1 VRSSLLIAWP
11 IPLDLK
17 QRIAAGEH
25 PNMEV
30 FDLACK
36 LKAEI
41 IDSNLATQSRSFLVR
56 VGCFFG
62 TSLGLALLAWQRRGD
77 FDLFYVGSEKI
88 GILVA
93 TLFSFI
99 KRRPRLVIL
108 NHYLS
113 NPKKAFLFS
122 RLQLQNSVDALICL
136 NEYQATFLE
145 RELAVSPLK
154 VFRVHYG
161 GMVDGSFFL
170 PRVNEDEK
178 QPYVLSVGRES
189 RDYATL
195 FEALRNSEMRAKVVS
210 SGMRDSRAYWNT
222 IADGRLHNVEMF
234 EHISYTELRNLYGD
248 CAFVVI
254 PMYNVDYPA
263 GMTAIMEAMAM
274 GKAVIATYS
283 RGIEEFIDDAV
294 TGFWTEPDNPI
305 ALREKMLFLWNNPQ
319 LAIQMGK
326 RARESVQ
333 SRVNLTRFVEE
344 LQSIVTG
351 LE

>member
-1 VRSSLLIAWP
+1 VRICLLIGWP
-11 IPLDLK
+11 ITPDLK

-41 IDSNLATQSRSFLVR
+41 IDTNLATQSRSFLVR
-56 VGCFFG
+56 VGYFFG
-62 TSLGLALLAWQRRGD
+62 QPLGLALLAWQRRGD

-93 TLFSFI
+93 ALFKFVN
-99 KRRPRLVIL
+99 RRPRLIIL

-122 RLQLQNSVDALICL
+122 RLRLQNTVDALICL

-145 RELAVSPLK
+145 RDLAVSPRK
-154 VFRVHYG
+154 VVRVQYG
-161 GMVDGSFFL
+161 AMVDGAFFL
-170 PRVNEDEK
+170 PRVQEGDK
-178 QPYVLSVGRES
+178 QQYVLSVGREN

-195 FEALRNSEMRAKVVS
+195 FEALRNSQMRAKIVA
-210 SGMRDSRAYWNT
+210 SGMRDSRAYRNT
-222 IADGRLHNVEMF
+222 IADGRLHNVETL

-248 CAFVVI
+248 CAFVAI
-254 PMYNVDYPA
+254 PMHNVDYPA

-283 RGIEEFIDDAV
+283 RGIEEFIDNAV
-294 TGFWTEPDNPI
+294 TGFWTEPGNPI
-305 ALREKMLFLWNNPQ
+305 ALREKMLFLWNNPK
-319 LAIQMGK
+319 LTIEMGK

-333 SRVNLTRFVEE
+333 SRVDLIRFVEE
-344 LQSIVTG
+344 LESILTS